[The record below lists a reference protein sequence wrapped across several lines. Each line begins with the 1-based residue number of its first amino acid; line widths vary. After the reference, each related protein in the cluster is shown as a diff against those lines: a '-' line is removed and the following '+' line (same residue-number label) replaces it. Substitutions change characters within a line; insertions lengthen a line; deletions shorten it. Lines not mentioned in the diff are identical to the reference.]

1 MKRNLTFVAFYIKYC
16 GRIKYLGNLESD
28 FLENESEVWV
38 EHTSTVKLKKEK
50 ENWHV

>member
-1 MKRNLTFVAFYIKYC
+1 MKRNLTFVAFCIKYC

-28 FLENESEVWV
+28 FSENKSGVWV

-50 ENWHV
+50 EKWHV